1 VIADTQIKKK
11 RIIHLFLADTQNAG
25 GEEER

>member
-11 RIIHLFLADTQNAG
+11 RIIYLFLVDTQNAG
-25 GEEER
+25 GGEEQ

>member
-11 RIIHLFLADTQNAG
+11 RIIYLFLADTQNVGG
-25 GEEER
+25 GEEQ